1 LRLELVVDAMAYQS
15 NVAEE
20 LKKLSHVFECI
31 EDFLSSLK
39 PQLSEE

>member
-1 LRLELVVDAMAYQS
+1 MVNAMAYQS

-20 LKKLSHVFECI
+20 LKNIPHVVECI